1 MLRPRGPRPRHHS
14 DFRRGGQVSELC
26 AHTDNV
32 ARRHGICK
40 GGKEGRAYEQ
50 VTGCMQAARSD
61 SLSHSPLSHLASKR
75 GAPAAENGKQCN
87 KGAKTRPIS
96 HLITH
101 DASDSESWGEVTLSR
116 IYWMCRV
123 DYIQGRRKDN
133 DDDSEFDIR
142 YASQPGSRLA
152 SCVWLVKDPD
162 KAYRVRQSFS
172 EYIKKAW
179 HRLRDPAS

>member
-1 MLRPRGPRPRHHS
+1 MLCCGREARDRGIIRTS
-14 DFRRGGQVSELC
+14 EGAVKFRSN

-32 ARRHGICK
+32 ARHGIGK

-101 DASDSESWGEVTLSR
+101 DASDSES
-116 IYWMCRV
+116 
-123 DYIQGRRKDN
+123 
-133 DDDSEFDIR
+133 
-142 YASQPGSRLA
+142 
-152 SCVWLVKDPD
+152 
-162 KAYRVRQSFS
+162 
-172 EYIKKAW
+172 
-179 HRLRDPAS
+179 